1 MPAAAMAPAEA
12 GSVKALRALLGVL
25 TVLFVLAALLY
36 EIGPL
41 LQRTR
46 DFFQQLPFVSNSVV
60 KVGILLCC
68 CLYARGNLRDR
79 RGLVVI
85 VIVAHIV
92 SVVAMGVLLVGMTIE
107 PQLRKVLFSA
117 IALDGVITALLV
129 ALYLRANAALPAPT
143 PPRRRRRRRRK
154 RSRRISPR
162 PSNGSGGY

>member
-12 GSVKALRALLGVL
+12 GRVKALRALLGVL

-36 EIGPL
+36 QLGPL
-41 LQRTR
+41 LLPNR
-46 DFFQQLPFVSNSVV
+46 DFFRQLPFVSNSVV

-85 VIVAHIV
+85 VIVAHLV

-107 PQLRKVLFSA
+107 PPLRNIMLSA
-117 IALDGVITALLV
+117 IALDGVITAILV
-129 ALYLRANAALPAPT
+129 ALYLNARRVLP
-143 PPRRRRRRRRK
+143 PPRRRRPGK
-154 RSRRISPR
+154 RWR
-162 PSNGSGGY
+162 PT